1 MKENRLVN
9 FDFMRIVALFA
20 IIVGTFVAPALKIA
34 EITSFDWDL
43 LNVFMTLSRFGF
55 PLLLMLSGAF
65 MLDENAEPDV
75 RGILKNYVLR
85 LSVVF
90 AVWSFVYALLGEI
103 FTIGEGSFFR
113 RFLTG
118 SDHLWFVLAIIG
130 LYLIT
135 PMLRAFVRIA
145 DKTLLEYTLLLS
157 FLFAF
162 LLPYFAW
169 FMEWHALTEML
180 DLLKIRAIGGYLGY
194 YLAGYYLTRHTPDR
208 SKRILIYVLSIIAL
222 FTTAFLTQAN
232 SEFHGVAVDQFYHLL
247 SPAIAIWSVAVFLLL
262 YHLKFGIVSPATERV
277 FYNLSA
283 VSFAA
288 FIVHDFF
295 FRLIGAIGIT
305 AASLTPFITV
315 PLFCGLVFCISLLV
329 GLVLKRIP
337 FLGKYLG

>member
-20 IIVGTFVAPALKIA
+20 IIVGTFVAPALQTTPVT
-34 EITSFDWDL
+34 EFDWDL
-43 LNVFMTLSRFGF
+43 LNVIMTLSRFGF

-65 MLDENAEPDV
+65 MLDETAEPDV

-85 LSVVF
+85 LSIVF

-103 FTIGEGSFFR
+103 FTIGEGSFFT

-118 SDHLWFVLAIIG
+118 SDHLWLILAIIG

-135 PMLRAFVRIA
+135 PILRAFVRIA

-169 FMEWHALTEML
+169 FMEWNALSEML
-180 DLLKIRAIGGYLGY
+180 DLLKIRTVGGYFGY
-194 YLAGYYLTRHTPDR
+194 YLAGFYLTRYTPDR
-208 SKRILIYVLSIIAL
+208 SKRILLYVISIIAL
-222 FTTAFLTQAN
+222 FTTAFLTQTN
-232 SEFHGVAVDQFYHLL
+232 SEFFGVAVDQFYHLL
-247 SPAIAIWSVAVFLLL
+247 SPATAVWSVAVFLLL
-262 YHLKFGIVSPATERV
+262 YNLKFGIVSPAAERV
-277 FYNLSA
+277 LYNLSA
-283 VSFAA
+283 VSFSA

-305 AASLTPFITV
+305 AASLTPFVTV
-315 PLFCGLVFCISLLV
+315 PLFCLLVFCLSLLT

-337 FLGKYLG
+337 FFGKYLG